1 MADFPSRISYFLPPI
16 AAGLIW
22 LICSILFCFGIFLKV
37 ENAFLPLVLISDILY
52 WLSKLGQWGVHVYKN
67 VQRRTEV
74 LNMAPFSNIQNE
86 PYILSPICDLTCFIA
101 SIFILILIKSQIEKL
116 IVSINNPFP
125 SMRLILQVL
134 YSIFM
139 IRSFLAG
146 AVSFLITHSL
156 LSRAT
161 ISIRSLL
168 GIFQQSTNTSI
179 SELPLTNR
187 SFQGQLEKLLE

>member
-1 MADFPSRISYFLPPI
+1 MLLLLIFYKDLAMADFPSRISYFLPPI

-86 PYILSPICDLTCFIA
+86 PYILSPIWDLTCFIA
-101 SIFILILIKSQIEKL
+101 SIFILILIKSQIDKL
-116 IVSINNPFP
+116 IVSINNPFS
-125 SMRLILQVL
+125 SMRLIL
-134 YSIFM
+134 
-139 IRSFLAG
+139 
-146 AVSFLITHSL
+146 
-156 LSRAT
+156 
-161 ISIRSLL
+161 
-168 GIFQQSTNTSI
+168 
-179 SELPLTNR
+179 
-187 SFQGQLEKLLE
+187 